1 MTEPSV
7 WSGRERALFVTGVAL
22 AAWWTLVLSSDAEAY
37 IDPSAGGMLVQL
49 LLAGTAGVAVLG
61 RLFWT
66 RIKRLFGVT
75 EANPTGQDS
84 SSNPRPPHDGV

>member
-1 MTEPSV
+1 MNRSV
-7 WSGRERALFVTGVAL
+7 ARRRTERAMLATSVAL
-22 AAWWTLVLSSDAEAY
+22 AAWWVVVLATDAEAY

-66 RIKRLFGVT
+66 RIKRWFGASDPAETRDLF
-75 EANPTGQDS
+75 D
-84 SSNPRPPHDGV
+84 